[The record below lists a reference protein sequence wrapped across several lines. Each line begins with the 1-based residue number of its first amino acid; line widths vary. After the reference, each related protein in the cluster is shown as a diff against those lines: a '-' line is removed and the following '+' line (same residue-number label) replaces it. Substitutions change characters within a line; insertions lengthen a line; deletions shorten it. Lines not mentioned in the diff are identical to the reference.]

1 MRVKQKVIYLYF
13 TPVLLLI
20 MFIYLIPIC
29 NTFYNAFFSTSAE
42 GAVTFSGFG
51 NFIRIKSIIGPTILR
66 TLVWTFGSIVP
77 AIILGFIAALIFQKD
92 FRFKKILIAV
102 CILPYTIPLVIVAT
116 VWILMYQI
124 DFGLL
129 NVFLKELKIIHS
141 PISFLSVDNAMTAV
155 IVARIWRSMPFAFLS
170 YYAALRSIPTE
181 LYEAG
186 DVDGASGMQKLFYI
200 TLPQLREIT
209 ATTFII
215 LTVWTFLVF
224 DIVFT
229 MTGGG
234 PLDTTSIMSIE
245 IYKELMGMQN
255 LGTSSALSII
265 AIAVL
270 LCLTLLYWKFFTRG
284 GEQ

>member
-13 TPVLLLI
+13 TPVFLLI

-29 NTFYNAFFSTSAE
+29 NTFYNAFFNTSAE
-42 GAVTFSGFG
+42 GAVTFIGFG
-51 NFIRIKSIIGPTILR
+51 NFIRIKSMIGPTIWR

-92 FRFKKILIAV
+92 FRFKKTLIAA

-245 IYKELMGMQN
+245 IYKELMGMQD